1 MKRRSRTTGQST
13 VATFDFAARRE
24 FVTGATHRK
33 ELRRRDAQARL
44 LEKRK
49 EERRLLRA
57 ERREKIREHINHV
70 NRSQQLAAAAANPNL
85 KAHSLKDNISC
96 SSKTTN
102 APGGMAALCA
112 LKSLCILPNI
122 LDYMPVSHP
131 PLFRSDDVLNSRKA
145 CSVQPPQ
152 RPSANVIQAVRLLP
166 AEAPE
171 GASVSPWHIASCV
184 SLSLGGFPQPR
195 EPEAEA
201 SPAAST
207 DSGLPSSRPPLRS
220 SLQVKESKAEVSPL
234 PSGEAEETH
243 QAKSGLPLASSA
255 NTTPHFVMGGKH
267 VSD

>member
-85 KAHSLKDNISC
+85 KA
-96 SSKTTN
+96 
-102 APGGMAALCA
+102 
-112 LKSLCILPNI
+112 
-122 LDYMPVSHP
+122 
-131 PLFRSDDVLNSRKA
+131 
-145 CSVQPPQ
+145 
-152 RPSANVIQAVRLLP
+152 VRLLP

-234 PSGEAEETH
+234 PSGEAEV
-243 QAKSGLPLASSA
+243 KSYGKKRHVGAPGRCR
-255 NTTPHFVMGGKH
+255 GGKH
-267 VSD
+267 KPQKKRHKSRKPQKKRNGR